1 MMARAEAWLRS
12 AGVWFNAVLLAAF
25 PFTDQI
31 IDAVTENLP
40 ALAPYLPPNV
50 YKAVGV
56 AVVVFNLVRSAQR
69 AHAAARAKGVANG

>member
-1 MMARAEAWLRS
+1 MARAQAWLRS

-25 PFTDQI
+25 PFADQI
-31 IDAVTENLP
+31 IGALNDNLP
-40 ALAPYLPPNV
+40 ALAQYLPPNV

-69 AHAAARAKGVANG
+69 AHAAAQVKESSQ

>member
-1 MMARAEAWLRS
+1 MMARARAWLRS

-25 PFTDQI
+25 PFADQI
-31 IDAVTENLP
+31 IGAVNDNLP
-40 ALAPYLPPNV
+40 ALAQYLPPNV

-69 AHAAARAKGVANG
+69 AHATAQPKELSQ

>member
-1 MMARAEAWLRS
+1 MMARARAWLRS

-25 PFTDQI
+25 PFADQI
-31 IDAVTENLP
+31 IQAVNDNLP
-40 ALAPYLPPNV
+40 ALAQYLPPNV

-69 AHAAARAKGVANG
+69 AHAAAQVKESSQ

>member
-1 MMARAEAWLRS
+1 MKARAEAWLRS
-12 AGVWFNAVLLAAF
+12 AGVWLNAALLIAF
-25 PFTDQI
+25 PFTAEIVQ
-31 IDAVTENLP
+31 AVADNLP

-69 AHAAARAKGVANG
+69 AHAAARAKGAANG

>member
-1 MMARAEAWLRS
+1 MMARAQAWLRS

-25 PFTDQI
+25 PFADQI
-31 IDAVTENLP
+31 IQAINDNMP
-40 ALAPYLPPNV
+40 ALAQYLPPNV

-69 AHAAARAKGVANG
+69 AHAAAKVKESSQ